1 MKRKK
6 VMTITAL
13 VFTCATIASCGKTTE
28 TVNAEPVIQ
37 ATEQIVLETEE
48 ITQVSAD
55 QGEGE
60 DIALEPTMVDGRLVY
75 PTYEEKYVQYT
86 ELTPSVELYCIEHST
101 HFDNPNMTKGVI
113 VNGGGFSQVGDKL
126 TFDATCEIDGVKYYR
141 FTADDNRC
149 YILKAECWSETP
161 PSDANTASTD
171 GGFEEAKPGDP
182 EWEDMYPDGGGMSY
196 DESPKL
202 PGPGDPEF
210 EHRWD
215 DVPQELIDQAAGLVY
230 E

>member
-55 QGEGE
+55 QGEG
-60 DIALEPTMVDGRLVY
+60 DAITLEPTMDESGNLIY
-75 PTYEEKYVQYT
+75 PTYEEKYVTYT
-86 ELTPSVELYCIEHST
+86 HIEPVDLYCIEKAST
-101 HFDNPNMTKGVI
+101 FSNPNMTEG
-113 VNGGGFSQVGDKL
+113 KL
-126 TFDATCEIDGVKYYR
+126 VKYGEFEANSCHTYDVTCEIEGDTYYG
-141 FTADDNRC
+141 FTNSKTNQVLIVSADR
-149 YILKAECWSETP
+149 LSETAP
-161 PSDANTASTD
+161 EGTNSSASSSSVPGTEFDPSLLPEEWKDIPYEETTD
-171 GGFEEAKPGDP
+171 ERIEELADQV
-182 EWEDMYPDGGGMSY
+182 PD
-196 DESPKL
+196 EV
-202 PGPGDPEF
+202 
-210 EHRWD
+210 W
-215 DVPQELIDQAAGLVY
+215 DQAEGMIF

>member
-55 QGEGE
+55 QGEGD
-60 DIALEPTMVDGRLVY
+60 DISLQPTMVDGVEVW
-75 PTYEEKYVQYT
+75 PDFPEKYIKFE
-86 ELTPSVELYCIEHST
+86 ELNPEKTMYCIDACT
-101 HFDNPNMTKGVI
+101 KYFNPNMK
-113 VNGGGFSQVGDKL
+113 NGELVSYATLSTTGDQL
-126 TFDATCEIDGVKYYR
+126 TFNATCEIDGETYYR
-141 FTADDNRC
+141 FTQEDTNLSLIVPAD
-149 YILKAECWSETP
+149 CWSETP
-161 PSDANTASTD
+161 PAEDTTSTSDTSTGDENTDNQEGVPLSEQLPHLPEYD
-171 GGFEEAKPGDP
+171 EEHLFDDVDP
-182 EWEDMYPDGGGMSY
+182 EI
-196 DESPKL
+196 
-202 PGPGDPEF
+202 
-210 EHRWD
+210 
-215 DVPQELIDQAAGLVY
+215 IDQMGNLTY

>member
-1 MKRKK
+1 MKRRK
-6 VMTITAL
+6 VMAVTAL
-13 VFTCATIASCGKTTE
+13 VFTCATITSCGKTTTE
-28 TVNAEPVIQ
+28 TVNAESVIQ
-37 ATEQIVLETEE
+37 ATEQIALNTEE
-48 ITQVSAD
+48 MVQEAT
-55 QGEGE
+55 EKME
-60 DIALEPTMVDGRLVY
+60 EENLKPEMVDGQLVY

-161 PSDANTASTD
+161 PSDTNTASTD
-171 GGFEEAKPGDP
+171 GDTEGGVL
-182 EWEDMYPDGGGMSY
+182 YPDENGIISFDGI
-196 DESPKL
+196 PKL
-202 PGPGDPEF
+202 PPPSADA
-210 EHRWD
+210 WD